1 MTSPLLSSEL
11 RRFIYTIGSIP
22 ELEAMLLLHQAPA
35 QVWDENSIAKRLYV
49 NNQEAAVMLQKI
61 AAAGI
66 CQFVQQPASGFTYA
80 PASAELGELIDQLAS
95 YYPRNLIEVTNMIHS
110 KASTN
115 SRVQQFA
122 DAFKIFK
129 DK

>member
-22 ELEAMLLLHQAPA
+22 ELEAMLLLHQAPT
-35 QVWDENSIAKRLYV
+35 QVWDENLIAKRLYV
-49 NNQEAAVMLQKI
+49 SNQEVIAVLRKMV
-61 AAAGI
+61 AAGI
-66 CQFVQQPASGFTYA
+66 CRFVDEPSVGFKYSPT
-80 PASAELGELIDQLAS
+80 SSELGDLINQLAIF
-95 YYPRNLIEVTNMIHS
+95 YPRNLIEVTNMIHS
-110 KASTN
+110 KSSTN

>member
-1 MTSPLLSSEL
+1 
-11 RRFIYTIGSIP
+11 
-22 ELEAMLLLHQAPA
+22 MLLLHQAPD

-49 NNQEAAVMLQKI
+49 NNDEAAVMLQKI
-61 AAAGI
+61 ATAGI
-66 CQFVQQPASGFTYA
+66 CKSDTQDLSGFIYA
-80 PASAELGELIDQLAS
+80 PKSTELGNLIDQLAA

-110 KASTN
+110 RANTN

-122 DAFKIFK
+122 DAFKLFK